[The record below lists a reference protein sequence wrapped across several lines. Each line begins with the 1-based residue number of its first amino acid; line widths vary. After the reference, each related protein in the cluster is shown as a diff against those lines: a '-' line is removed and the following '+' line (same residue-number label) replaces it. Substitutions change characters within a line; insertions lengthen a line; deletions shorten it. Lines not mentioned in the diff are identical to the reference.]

1 MNALLKK
8 AIEYITIRL
17 DYVNKDETRWQPKV
31 SSLVILGL
39 KPKRWNKDNV

>member
-17 DYVNKDETRWQPKV
+17 VDVKDETRWQPKV